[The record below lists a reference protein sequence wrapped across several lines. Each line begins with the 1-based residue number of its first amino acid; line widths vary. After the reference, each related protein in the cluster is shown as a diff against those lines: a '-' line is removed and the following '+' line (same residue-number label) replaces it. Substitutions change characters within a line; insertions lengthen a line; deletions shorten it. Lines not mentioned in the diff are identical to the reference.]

1 MLKVQDVIEQIAR
14 DSSFI
19 AVREQI
25 GQDWERG
32 HKGILKDAVQRKVQ
46 KPKLVLDPEDRMY
59 L

>member
-19 AVREQI
+19 AVRKRI